1 MPQKSYVYPCLHPLH
16 DVVQAFKI
24 DNKKGLLT
32 MTEEELKAK
41 AEELEAKAAE
51 LERKET
57 ELKQKEEQ
65 LHATEEQLAKREAEA
80 ANIAA
85 TIKAEHEKKMQAQA
99 QEYEERIRQRD
110 EVIKQLA
117 SGTGQQPIDESSP
130 FAELN
135 RKRHLQKIA

>member
-1 MPQKSYVYPCLHPLH
+1 
-16 DVVQAFKI
+16 
-24 DNKKGLLT
+24 

-41 AEELEAKAAE
+41 AAELEAKAAE

-57 ELKQKEEQ
+57 ELKEKEEQ
-65 LHATEEQLAKREAEA
+65 LNATEEELAKREAEA

-117 SGTGQQPIDESSP
+117 SGTSQTLDENSP